1 MWCGLRSIVTE
12 GAVADSPLL
21 TPSEAAI
28 DLKCSIKTLLG
39 YVKDGSIRYVNVGRG
54 SVKRSYRFHPADLA
68 EFKERRAQRDAP
80 CQPTNPR
87 RHRSGTSI
95 SSFGVIDLTALRAAG
110 IAAKQK
116 L

>member
-54 SVKRSYRFHPADLA
+54 SVKRSYRFHLA